1 MKTRKVM
8 IDKKGHAITKG
19 RGNVINNKPQIL
31 DKKTIASGDV
41 LFVIPEIDDSNHLK
55 FIKNMFLS
63 KTIRFLMTL
72 TQKDLYVRGFEN
84 IPDYKWFMEVF
95 KDETLNDTNLYKK
108 FNFSREL
115 IEHIERSVSE
125 K

>member
-1 MKTRKVM
+1 
-8 IDKKGHAITKG
+8 
-19 RGNVINNKPQIL
+19 
-31 DKKTIASGDV
+31 
-41 LFVIPEIDDSNHLK
+41 
-55 FIKNMFLS
+55 MFLS

-84 IPDYKWFMEVF
+84 IPDYKWFMEIF